1 MKAAVSIWQDRV
13 APVFDVSDTI
23 VVVEIKK
30 STVNAKSL
38 ERLDANDSSAKI
50 LKMVRLEIDMLV
62 CGAVSRSLCDLIAAS
77 GILVVPF
84 VSGQVNEVIQ
94 ALMDDRL
101 NEERFDMPGRRKC
114 FFNPE
119 KCSFKKKET
128 HMPGRGR
135 SGQGAGQPGGC
146 AGKTGPGRGQGGGM
160 NTSGFCACSQCG
172 HKVEHVKGS
181 PCFEQKC
188 PVCGATMSRG

>member
-1 MKAAVSIWQDRV
+1 MKAAVSTWQDRV
-13 APVFDVSDTI
+13 APVFDVSNTI
-23 VVVEIKK
+23 VVVDIE
-30 STVNAKSL
+30 SGAVSNRWS
-38 ERLDANDSSAKI
+38 EYLDENDSSAKI
-50 LKMVRLEIDMLV
+50 LRLAGLKIDMLV
-62 CGAVSRSLCDLIAAS
+62 CGAISKSLCHLIAAS
-77 GILVVPF
+77 GITVVPF
-84 VSGQVNEVIQ
+84 VSGRVNEVIQ

-188 PVCGATMSRG
+188 PVCGAAMSRG